1 MSHRSPLRLAVAL
14 LFALCASGGAQAQSQ
29 SITGEFEPFN
39 SWWIHPT
46 QGTLGIFYDG
56 SLIRIDRDATAN
68 GAPPDGVAESLFL
81 RPAGQTGI
89 PDAAIGSLRLTPS
102 RTIVYAFG
110 GVCNG
115 NGTLV
120 YFYRVPAGSSN
131 RLEPIVTGQCIPHG
145 IDRLGFYDTG
155 LCAEPNGIGLGLD
168 CTGRQNLS
176 PRRIAMFV
184 TPATAFGAEN
194 LVWVDLT
201 SGVVANSGFD
211 FSTGMG
217 FLHVSPSGTQ
227 AFVQH
232 DLPVPG
238 ETDYRMIDLCPG
250 TSFGQ
255 VVNPGGFPIANSNE
269 QLSAAV
275 TAVSA
280 GEVTI
285 QVTNP
290 AQVVRDE
297 FSFTDCLV
305 ETGACCYAGGFCN
318 QSQAAYCYNG
328 DYLGSGTACSEC
340 PEPPVIEACCFA
352 EGNPNCSQLEA
363 DECSVQGGTPQSGVE
378 FCSFDLCPGPDPTL
392 ALSGPTS
399 GQIGDTL
406 DYGFEYENAGGVIA
420 RDVQVQVQLPY
431 GATNISAPGASEIQ
445 GELVT
450 WSLGD
455 LAPGA
460 GGTLAFAFTLGCET
474 FDVYFS
480 GWITNTPLGGGGTSY
495 AYSNEIVFTPDPL
508 PTAALAV
515 SVASTPARVP
525 LLPNDEAEHTITVTN
540 PSGVSVAGV
549 RVGTSDS
556 SAPIGIVYGNATGFD
571 RVVDAAGGVVDTT
584 GNRLLWTGDVGAGQS
599 RAIRFVTQMNACIPP
614 GVQETQ
620 LNFGSEIAAFDACG
634 TQIGISA
641 EPQTFAVESIAA
653 AELLATNLAPPQRLD
668 APILSA
674 DVQLTRPGGAA
685 QVEITL
691 ESNTGDAIANASAT
705 IEVRGLAVTTP
716 PSGPGIVWNSGSQT
730 ISWSGSIPSSAPV
743 SIEIAGNVTA
753 CRAEFELE
761 GSTAPGCNDLRGELL
776 VPAVPVPPAGPWLAG
791 IATRPGPFGFPS
803 LDLVRVDPTS
813 PATVTTMLCLPNE
826 YMTGIDA
833 APDGTIWAVWL
844 PSWSVNPATLAFEA
858 IEYDE
863 PGAAGIESISDVAID
878 PVDGAVYFS
887 GSRYDPTLF
896 QTIGTIARRDPVT
909 HAYTTYFEDE
919 SVTAFGELV
928 VDASGVLFAVAD
940 RAFTSD
946 AVARIDPGIPPT
958 ATYFGSVGMPVELA
972 LDSDGSVLV
981 IDRYGAPPQ
990 LRDVDS
996 TTGAVDV
1003 VIPDLT
1009 APFPNTFG
1017 WDGLEVDGAGRIF
1030 VAPAQ
1035 PGLGAVDRS
1044 PSLDT
1049 ETLIPIAFNGSNAFI
1064 DLAMVSRPIP
1074 EPGAAALAFA
1084 TVAAF
1089 ATLAARRRS
1098 RD

>member
-1 MSHRSPLRLAVAL
+1 MSLRAPLRLVAVL
-14 LFALCASGGAQAQSQ
+14 LFALCASGDAQAQA
-29 SITGEFEPFN
+29 ITGEFEPFN

-56 SLIRIDRDATAN
+56 TLIRIDRDATAN
-68 GAPPDGVAESLFL
+68 GAPPDGIAESLFL
-81 RPAGQTGI
+81 RPTGQTGI

-110 GVCNG
+110 GICNG
-115 NGTLV
+115 DGTLV

-176 PRRIAMFV
+176 PRRVAMFL

-217 FLHVSPSGTQ
+217 FLHVSPAGTQ

-250 TSFGQ
+250 PSFGQ

-269 QLSAAV
+269 QLRAAV
-275 TAVSA
+275 TEVSG

-297 FSFTDCLV
+297 FSFTDCLAAM
-305 ETGACCYAGGFCN
+305 GACCYDGGFCN
-318 QSQAAYCYNG
+318 QSQAAYCFGG
-328 DYLGSGTACSEC
+328 DYLGAGTACSEC
-340 PEPPVIEACCFA
+340 PEAPVVEACCFA
-352 EGNPNCSQLEA
+352 EAEPNCATLPVT
-363 DECSVQGGTPQSGVE
+363 ECSAQGGTSQSGVA
-378 FCSFDLCPGPDPTL
+378 FCSYELCPRPDPTL
-392 ALSGPTS
+392 ELTGPES
-399 GQIGDTL
+399 AEIGDTL
-406 DYGFEYENAGGVIA
+406 DYGFEYENAGGVVA
-420 RDVQVQVQLPY
+420 RDVEVQLQLPY
-431 GATNISAPGASEIQ
+431 GSTNISAPGASEIQ

-460 GGTLAFAFTLGCET
+460 GGTLAFSFTLGCDAT
-474 FDVYFS
+474 YVYLQGLIF
-480 GWITNTPLGGGGTSY
+480 TTPLGGGTSG
-495 AYSNEIVFTPDPL
+495 YSSNAITFTPDPL
-508 PTAALAV
+508 PSAALGVTIAT
-515 SVASTPARVP
+515 TPARVP
-525 LLPNDEAEHTITVTN
+525 LLPNDELEHTITVTN
-540 PSGVSVAGV
+540 PSGVGVAGV

-556 SAPIGIVYGNATGFD
+556 SVPQGIVYGSAAGFD

-584 GNRLLWTGDVGAGQS
+584 GNRLLWTGDIGAGQS
-599 RAIRFVTQMNACIPP
+599 RAIRFVTQMEACIPP
-614 GVQETQ
+614 GVEETE
-620 LNFGSEIAAFDACG
+620 LNFGAEIAAFDACG
-634 TQIGISA
+634 EQIGISEA
-641 EPQTFAVESIAA
+641 PQSFAVEHVAKT
-653 AELLATNLAPPQRLD
+653 ELLATNLAPPQRLD
-668 APILSA
+668 APIIDA
-674 DVQLTRPGGAA
+674 NVQLTRPGSAA
-685 QVEITL
+685 QVAIRL
-691 ESNTGDAIANASAT
+691 VSNTGNAIANASAT
-705 IEVRGLAVTTP
+705 IAVRGLTVTSP
-716 PSGPGIVWNSGSQT
+716 PSGPGIVWNAGTQT
-730 ISWSGSIPSSAPV
+730 IAWSGAIPSSAPV
-743 SIEIAGNVTA
+743 TIAISGNVTA
-753 CRAEFELE
+753 CRAEFELN
-761 GSTAPGCNDLRGELL
+761 GSTAPGCNDLRDELM
-776 VPAVPVPPAGPWLAG
+776 VPTVPVPPAGPWLAG
-791 IATRPGPFGFPS
+791 LAGRSGPFGGS
-803 LDLVRVDPTS
+803 EIDLVRVDPTS

-826 YMTGIDA
+826 YMTGMDA
-833 APDGTIWAVWL
+833 APDGTIWSVWL
-844 PSWSVNPATLAFEA
+844 PSWSLNPATLAFEA
-858 IEYDE
+858 IEFDA

-887 GSRYDPTLF
+887 GSRFDPTSF

-909 HAYTTYFEDE
+909 RAYTTYYEDE
-919 SVTAFGELV
+919 SVMAFGELV
-928 VDASGVLFAVAD
+928 VDAAGAVVAIAD
-940 RAFTSD
+940 RRFTSD
-946 AVARIDPGIPPT
+946 DIARIEPGVPPT
-958 ATYFGSVGMPVELA
+958 ATYFGGVGMPIEIA
-972 LDSDGSVLV
+972 LDSDGSYLV
-981 IDRYGAPPQ
+981 IDRFGAPPQ

-996 TTGAVDV
+996 VTGAVEV
-1003 VIPDLT
+1003 VIADLT
-1009 APFPNTFG
+1009 AAFPNTFG

-1030 VAPAQ
+1030 VAPSQ

-1049 ETLIPIAFNGSNAFI
+1049 ETLIPISFSGSNAFI

-1074 EPGAAALAFA
+1074 EPRAGALAFA
-1084 TVAAF
+1084 TIVALA
-1089 ATLAARRRS
+1089 ALAARRRS
-1098 RD
+1098 TGAS